1 MTTQEA
7 RELQEVKSRC
17 ESNTHQLNEMKVAIN
32 ELQQKQDMMY
42 EMNTNIKLI
51 AQSMTTMQ
59 RDVNEVHASQKNLE
73 DKVAAIEN
81 RPDRAVGDAW
91 NKIKI
96 AMCTAVATGV
106 VAYVVGLVLS

>member
-17 ESNTHQLNEMKVAIN
+17 ESNTHQLNEVKVAIN

-59 RDVNEVHASQKNLE
+59 RDVNEVHVSQKNLE
-73 DKVAAIEN
+73 DKVAVIEN

-91 NKIKI
+91 SKIKV
-96 AMCTAVATGV
+96 AAGTALVTGL
-106 VAYVVGLVLS
+106 VAYVLGLVLS